1 MRPNVA
7 VYIIC
12 MSHVFLL
19 MQFVW
24 QLYNEPII
32 DGLISDDMRVK
43 WLIWSTV
50 APLISFKVIEGHP
63 ADHVMR

>member
-1 MRPNVA
+1 
-7 VYIIC
+7 

-24 QLYNEPII
+24 KLYSEPII
-32 DGLISDDMRVK
+32 DGLILDDMLVK
-43 WLIWSTV
+43 WPIWSTV
-50 APLISFKVIEGHP
+50 APLISFEVIEWHQ